1 MKPIILF
8 ILPILIIS
16 KREIL
21 FETIQTIADNLNPR
35 FNNINP
41 NDYSFQLLDS
51 LLEFQIKNITSI
63 VSYESRLISTTNNIP
78 TITYIDLNVTLYFYL
93 QITPIEKS
101 NKKLPLLFKK
111 GLYANLFYTQFELSQ
126 SLDGTLYFIDTS
138 PGLVDIDL
146 GDMKEYILFKEL
158 YKNKMDILQKQ
169 LITGW
174 VQNLR
179 GILDQYPK
187 GYPTII
193 FESLISTLY
202 TSSDY
207 SLETVEGITK
217 ARLRDIQFKERTTTG
232 AAQKFNS
239 VSMKVIYSTKEHE
252 MSEFEYVIFDYVI
265 LSKENFIIGKVSPI
279 GKIGE
284 AAKEILNRVFREY
297 ID

>member
-78 TITYIDLNVTLYFYL
+78 TITYTDLNVTLYFYL

-126 SLDGTLYFIDTS
+126 SLDGTLYFIDAS

-187 GYPTII
+187 GIQLL
-193 FESLISTLY
+193 SLS
-202 TSSDY
+202 
-207 SLETVEGITK
+207 
-217 ARLRDIQFKERTTTG
+217 
-232 AAQKFNS
+232 
-239 VSMKVIYSTKEHE
+239 H
-252 MSEFEYVIFDYVI
+252 
-265 LSKENFIIGKVSPI
+265 
-279 GKIGE
+279 
-284 AAKEILNRVFREY
+284 
-297 ID
+297 